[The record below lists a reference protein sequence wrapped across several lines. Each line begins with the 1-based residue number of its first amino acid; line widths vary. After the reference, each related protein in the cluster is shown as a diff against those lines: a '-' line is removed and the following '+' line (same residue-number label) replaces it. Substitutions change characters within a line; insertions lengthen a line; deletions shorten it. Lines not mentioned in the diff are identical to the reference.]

1 MNLKAALSTENAAGK
16 WVSRGQSPV
25 TTEMGPEDRNDNFG
39 AALTK
44 AGQGSHSKET
54 NLPKHIVR
62 TGLGHGNT

>member
-1 MNLKAALSTENAAGK
+1 MDTKNAAGK

-25 TTEMGPEDRNDNFG
+25 TTEMGPENRNHNFG

-54 NLPKHIVR
+54 DLPKHIVN
-62 TGLGHGNT
+62 TGLGSGMHT